1 MTGHPTLGQAEMG
14 QEAASLMWDF
24 PKQLGHRSS
33 GQFAVW
39 LEVSYL
45 VSLGHCFLNC
55 KMEFDLVSFS
65 SPGSSGFLALL
76 LHLRTES
83 MQSAEQRRQG
93 RVPTVQPGQVSHFL
107 HKIVGRIVL
116 TSWNYE
122 HSVK

>member
-14 QEAASLMWDF
+14 QEAASLSMWDF
-24 PKQLGHRSS
+24 PKQLGHRLS

-39 LEVSYL
+39 LGVSYL

-83 MQSAEQRRQG
+83 MQRAEQRRQG
-93 RVPTVQPGQVSHFL
+93 HVPTVQPRG
-107 HKIVGRIVL
+107 KYL
-116 TSWNYE
+116 TS
-122 HSVK
+122 SIK